1 MSVRAAYDGWSTT
14 YDADANLTRNLDRQ
28 ATASVLGS
36 LRCRSILE
44 IGCGTGK
51 NSALLAQIG
60 RRVTAVDFS
69 EKMLRQAQAKI
80 TARHVLFLLAD
91 VARAWPCAP
100 NSCDLVTCNLVL
112 EHIADLP
119 FIFAQAERVLAADGR
134 LFICELHPFRQYRG
148 AKAVFQRQGAAV
160 EIPAFTHHLP
170 DFFDSAAGAG
180 LTLAQLQEWWDGD
193 DRRQP
198 PRLVSFLFVKE
209 SGAQSDNSIR
219 RVGGP

>member
-1 MSVRAAYDGWSTT
+1 MKVEMSIRAAYDGWSTT
-14 YDADANLTRNLDRQ
+14 YDTDANLTRDLDRQ

-51 NSALLAQIG
+51 NSRLLAHIG

-80 TARHVLFLLAD
+80 TARHVSFLLAD
-91 VARAWPCAP
+91 VTRTWPGAP

-112 EHIADLP
+112 EHVADLP
-119 FIFAQAERVLAADGR
+119 FIFAQAERILAADGR

-148 AKAVFQRQGAAV
+148 AKAIFQRQGAAV
-160 EIPAFTHHLP
+160 EIPAFTHHLS
-170 DFFDSAAGAG
+170 DFLDGAAGAG
-180 LTLAQLQEWWDGD
+180 LRLAQLREWWDGD
-193 DRRQP
+193 DRQPP
-198 PRLVSFLFVKE
+198 PRLASFLFVKE
-209 SGAQSDNSIR
+209 SGAQSG
-219 RVGGP
+219 RVT